1 MKKFLPILLFCFI
14 LFPPKKTSAQYLIS
28 CDYIETSL
36 SFVLSLP
43 TGLYLPHDADLYKMV
58 YNTVDAHGNPTIA
71 SGAFLVPSNTTC
83 LDFPIAVYN
92 HGTSLRKIDVP
103 SNNTQETFIGKV
115 FCAGGYFTC
124 MPDYVGMGESPG
136 LHPYVHGNS
145 EATAAVDMVRAA
157 REFINDSL
165 AMIDN
170 GEVFLTGYSQGGHA
184 CMATHK
190 YIHENNLSNE
200 FNVIASAPSSGPYVL
215 SVTMADSLTSLTP
228 YSNPGYIAYLLASY
242 QSVYG
247 NIFNSWS
254 EILKSPYDT
263 IVPPF
268 FDGNNTTLDMGLLN
282 SLLPQV
288 MDSLIIDSV
297 LNNFINDTVNQ
308 THPLWVALLDNDN
321 YDWTPQEPVNMYY
334 CTADEQVAYTNALV
348 ADSVM
353 NANGAPYVQ
362 SINSGTGL
370 NHNACVLP
378 ALTTAFDWFQ
388 SLKTPCSAASDMLVG
403 ETPIRLY
410 PNPFMNEFNIELTEG
425 GSVSVYSTDGKLLFN
440 EIIDPQTKTIQTGNW
455 PAGMYL
461 ITFNGE
467 KSCYKSLIS
476 KY

>member
-1 MKKFLPILLFCFI
+1 MKNILYIPLLLLFFFPSKKLKSQYLVSCNYVETTLSFI
-14 LFPPKKTSAQYLIS
+14 LS
-28 CDYIETSL
+28 
-36 SFVLSLP
+36 VP
-43 TGLYLPHDADLYKMV
+43 TGLYLPFDVDMYKMV
-58 YNTVDAHGNPTIA
+58 YNTVDAQGSPTIA
-71 SGAFLVPSNTTC
+71 SGAFIVPTNTTC
-83 LDFPIAVYN
+83 LDFPIAVYH
-92 HGTSLRKIDVP
+92 HGTSLNKTDVP
-103 SNNTQETFIGKV
+103 SYNVQETLIGKV
-115 FCAGGYFTC
+115 FAAGGYFTC
-124 MPDYVGMGESPG
+124 MPDYIGMGESPG
-136 LHPYVHGNS
+136 LHPYVHSNS
-145 EATAAVDMVRAA
+145 EATASIDMIRAA
-157 REFINDSL
+157 REFISDSL
-165 AMIDN
+165 SMIDN
-170 GEVFLTGYSQGGHA
+170 GEVFITGYSQGGHA

-190 YIHENNLSNE
+190 YINDNNMSSE
-200 FNVIASAPSSGPYVL
+200 FDIIASAPCSGPYVL

-242 QSVYG
+242 ELVYG

-268 FDGNNTTLDMGLLN
+268 FDGNNTTMGMGQLN

-297 LNNFINDTVNQ
+297 LTNFTNDSVNK
-308 THPLWVALLDNDN
+308 THPLWVALLANDN
-321 YDWTPQEPVNMYY
+321 YDWSPQEPVNMYY

-388 SLKTPCSAASDMLVG
+388 SLKTPCSSSSDMQFGQSSVK
-403 ETPIRLY
+403 LY
-410 PNPFMNEFNIELTEG
+410 PNPFINEFKLETNETGVL
-425 GSVSVYSTDGKLLFN
+425 SVYTGDGKLVFHQKV
-440 EIIDPQTKTIQTGNW
+440 DKTSIIQTTNW
-455 PAGMYL
+455 STGLYFLEFKGLSSMYRSV
-461 ITFNGE
+461 IA
-467 KSCYKSLIS
+467 